1 MPDWV
6 DNIVGNDIQ
15 DFVVHL
21 GLVLGV
27 LILTWIAQRVV
38 RWVVL
43 ILIKAILRATTP
55 LHHLGENVDDLVG
68 GALVG
73 PVRLLIITIG
83 VRLGLL
89 LGQWFEDRATLI
101 DQTTITLISIA
112 VFWGILRLA
121 NLTTV
126 YYVNQSAAGK
136 LRLDE
141 TGVRFGRQL
150 VIALI
155 LIFGLST
162 VLEQWGVNIGT
173 LVAGLGVISLA
184 VALAAQDLLGNVIAY
199 FAILADS
206 PFRVGNVIALDDKLM
221 GTVEEIS
228 FRSTRLRTR
237 DHALVIIPNR
247 TVANAN
253 VTNWTRINRRRYET
267 DFMVPAALPPEHL
280 RALLG
285 EIRALL
291 DPLSQS
297 VGGRTTLQID
307 GLGED
312 KLKISIAA
320 SLRVSDWDTYQD
332 ARFGLDFKI
341 MEMVKKY
348 TG

>member
-6 DNIVGNDIQ
+6 DTIVGNDIQ
-15 DFVVHL
+15 EFVIRL
-21 GLVLGV
+21 GMALGV

-38 RWVVL
+38 RWIL
-43 ILIKAILRATTP
+43 LYLIKGIMRATNP
-55 LHHLGENVDDLVG
+55 LHRFAPAVDDLIG
-68 GALVG
+68 QSLTG
-73 PVRLLIITIG
+73 PVRLLIVTIG
-83 VRLGLL
+83 LRLGLL
-89 LGQWFEDRATLI
+89 LGKLFEDRSLLL
-101 DQTTITLISIA
+101 DQATITIATVA
-112 VFWGILRLA
+112 VFWGVLRMA

-150 VIALI
+150 LIAII
-155 LIFGLST
+155 LIFALST

-173 LVAGLGVISLA
+173 LVAGLGVVSLA
-184 VALAAQDLLGNVIAY
+184 VALAAQDLLGNIIAY

-237 DHALVIIPNR
+237 DHAVVIIPNR
-247 TVANAN
+247 TIANAN
-253 VTNWTRINRRRYET
+253 ITNWTRINRRRYEV
-267 DFMVPAALPPEHL
+267 DFMVPGSLSSEHL

-285 EIRALL
+285 EVRALL

-297 VGGRTTLQID
+297 VGGRTTIQLD
-307 GLGED
+307 GVGED
-312 KLKISIAA
+312 KLKISIAC
-320 SLRVSDWDTYQD
+320 SLRVSDYDTFQD
-332 ARFGLDFKI
+332 ARFGLDFKV
-341 MEMVKKY
+341 MEILKKY
-348 TG
+348 GG